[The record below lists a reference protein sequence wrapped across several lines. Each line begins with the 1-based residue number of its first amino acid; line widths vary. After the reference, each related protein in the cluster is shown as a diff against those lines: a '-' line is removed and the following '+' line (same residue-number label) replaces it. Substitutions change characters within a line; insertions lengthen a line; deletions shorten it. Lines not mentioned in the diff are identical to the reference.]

1 MCLRL
6 IKYTASIGQILISIQ
21 IADIRTGEPFERVI
35 FRGIWAFQANFLR
48 RFVLFA
54 TGIKPCKALKS
65 GFSGVYLEGL
75 GIGLFAQLGSRLL
88 AGSVNHRSGG

>member
-65 GFSGVYLEGL
+65 KNM
-75 GIGLFAQLGSRLL
+75 GIVMQSIL
-88 AGSVNHRSGG
+88 